1 MEDGN
6 KRKKI
11 DGEELD
17 QELGGKYPERARRG
31 LDKFR
36 GLVQKRKPEM
46 LEVYGGPRFH
56 AQTPAPESEAEIL
69 DVYAGPEYFGLP
81 DQEDPDGPSD
91 RPSRAEPDPSEML
104 MVYAGPPAEW
114 TNMMAVYAGPDYF
127 ANRKDNGIGFIQTS
141 TDSSPEKPAEIPEL
155 KEGQW
160 FCPMCGAL
168 NSGKFCIECGSVR
181 PAEDTP

>member
-81 DQEDPDGPSD
+81 DQEDPDGRGTISPP
-91 RPSRAEPDPSEML
+91 RWAPGRSRWPF
-104 MVYAGPPAEW
+104 GP
-114 TNMMAVYAGPDYF
+114 AVP
-127 ANRKDNGIGFIQTS
+127 
-141 TDSSPEKPAEIPEL
+141 
-155 KEGQW
+155 
-160 FCPMCGAL
+160 C
-168 NSGKFCIECGSVR
+168 
-181 PAEDTP
+181 